1 MRLRLWKA
9 NKMLGYVG
17 ANSIELYNDLNK
29 DVHKIFEIL
38 DNDKDNQ
45 FLRRTTVKTSFSYI
59 ECVPYVM
66 KYYLRR
72 RLHRINY
79 ELNDKEKGLLYEF
92 DNHKI
97 SLLDNFKNTFKL
109 AKKMLSKND
118 FDLKTS
124 GNEFKS
130 LQKSIHVR
138 DRITHPKKH
147 RDIIIS
153 SEEIYNLLI
162 AIEYVENTFP
172 DFRKS
177 TTNTHNKL

>member
-1 MRLRLWKA
+1 
-9 NKMLGYVG
+9 MLGYVG
-17 ANSIELYNDLNK
+17 ANPRELFKDLN
-29 DVHKIFEIL
+29 DDTHKILEML
-38 DNDKDNQ
+38 DKDKDNQ
-45 FLRRTTVKTSFSYI
+45 FLRRTAVKTSFSYI

-72 RLHRINY
+72 RLHKINY
-79 ELNDKEKGLLYEF
+79 ELNDKEKTLLYEF
-92 DNHKI
+92 DDYKI

-109 AKKMLSKND
+109 AKKMLLKND

-124 GNEFKS
+124 GNEYKS

-162 AIEYVENTFP
+162 AVEYVENTFIG
-172 DFRKS
+172 FLNFKIK
-177 TTNTHNKL
+177 N

>member
-1 MRLRLWKA
+1 
-9 NKMLGYVG
+9 
-17 ANSIELYNDLNK
+17 
-29 DVHKIFEIL
+29 
-38 DNDKDNQ
+38 
-45 FLRRTTVKTSFSYI
+45 
-59 ECVPYVM
+59 M

-72 RLHRINY
+72 RLHKISY
-79 ELNDKEKGLLYEF
+79 ELNDKEKTLLYEF
-92 DNHKI
+92 DDYKI

-138 DRITHPKKH
+138 DRTTHLKKH

-153 SEEIYNLLI
+153 SEEIYNLLVSV
-162 AIEYVENTFP
+162 EYVENTFIEFLKFHKK
-172 DFRKS
+172 D
-177 TTNTHNKL
+177 

>member
-1 MRLRLWKA
+1 MDA
-9 NKMLGYVG
+9 NPR
-17 ANSIELYNDLNK
+17 ELFKDLND
-29 DVHKIFEIL
+29 DVHKILEML
-38 DNDKDNQ
+38 DIDKDNQ
-45 FLRRTTVKTSFSYI
+45 FLRRTAVKTSFSYI

-72 RLHRINY
+72 RLHRIMY
-79 ELNDKEKGLLYEF
+79 ELNDKEKTLLYEF
-92 DNHKI
+92 DDYKI
-97 SLLDNFKNTFKL
+97 SLLDNFKKTFKL
-109 AKKMLSKND
+109 AKKMLLKDN

-153 SEEIYNLLI
+153 SEEIYNLLV
-162 AIEYVENTFP
+162 AVEYVENIFIEFLKFKAK
-172 DFRKS
+172 DKIIIEKVS
-177 TTNTHNKL
+177 E